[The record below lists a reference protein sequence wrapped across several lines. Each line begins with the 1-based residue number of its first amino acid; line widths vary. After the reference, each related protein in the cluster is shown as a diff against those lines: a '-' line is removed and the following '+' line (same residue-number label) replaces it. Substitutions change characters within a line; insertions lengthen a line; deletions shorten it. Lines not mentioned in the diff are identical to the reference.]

1 MMRLPRV
8 GQRDPL
14 FVFTR
19 SYLNMLVLPSAANAF
34 KPPVKSYV
42 IRKPGARTGV
52 RLIDVP
58 SLEKFIVKHE
68 QKPGPISEAA

>member
-14 FVFTR
+14 FGFTR
-19 SYLNMLVLPSAANAF
+19 SYLNLLVLPSPANAF

-58 SLEKFIVKHE
+58 SLEKFIIKHE
-68 QKPGPISEAA
+68 QKPGRISEAA